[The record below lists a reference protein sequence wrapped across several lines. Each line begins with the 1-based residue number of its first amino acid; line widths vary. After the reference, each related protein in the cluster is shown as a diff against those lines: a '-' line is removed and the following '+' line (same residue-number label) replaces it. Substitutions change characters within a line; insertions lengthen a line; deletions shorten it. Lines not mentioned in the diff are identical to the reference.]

1 MFAPANQTHFSLRIE
16 NLRHDFQ
23 VLAFRGREAISQP
36 FRFDLELVSE
46 RSDLD
51 LDALLHQPAFLILSP
66 SGEGPRTAHQHRPG
80 DSGKRLTGYRA
91 TLEPRLAYLGLCS
104 DQRIFQRLSVPE
116 IIGRV
121 LEGWH
126 SRRRLP
132 LPAGPDAVPG
142 PRILH
147 AVRRNRPGVPQQ
159 ALRGGRHPLP
169 P

>member
-66 SGEGPRTAHQHRPG
+66 SGQGVHGQLTSIAQG

-91 TLEPRLAYLGLCS
+91 TL
-104 DQRIFQRLSVPE
+104 
-116 IIGRV
+116 
-121 LEGWH
+121 
-126 SRRRLP
+126 
-132 LPAGPDAVPG
+132 
-142 PRILH
+142 
-147 AVRRNRPGVPQQ
+147 
-159 ALRGGRHPLP
+159 
-169 P
+169 